1 MKKKLVFWSIV
12 SLLIA
17 GIGIF
22 LAGWILSRA
31 LPVSA
36 ENAVLQMGPAEIT
49 PGGAATAELTM
60 ELPLFADAPEV
71 TFQTPSGMVQ
81 SGKAKWQ
88 KHYRWN
94 RNLWK
99 MQQPFRA
106 LSPGSAAGGSASL
119 TIAGKEPVVLQ
130 FPAVTV
136 QNIPA
141 DGTELDLAG
150 ALTPEKTVPG
160 WYGWIIAG
168 VLMAAIGL
176 LWWWKMR
183 SSAKREMLLPP
194 WTRAE
199 QELGRLQKELED
211 GKTGLESGFLRLT
224 DLLRSYLEERFQ
236 MPARKRTAEE
246 FLEELRSDSNPLP
259 PSEKP
264 FLRDFLTAAELVK
277 FAKQPPER
285 SLLLRALTGAKEL
298 VIRTTPAEEN
308 KEGKNV

>member
-1 MKKKLVFWSIV
+1 MKKKLVFWSIA

-99 MQQPFRA
+99 K
-106 LSPGSAAGGSASL
+106 STESL
-119 TIAGKEPVVLQ
+119 MMPEWNVA
-130 FPAVTV
+130 TV
-136 QNIPA
+136 
-141 DGTELDLAG
+141 
-150 ALTPEKTVPG
+150 
-160 WYGWIIAG
+160 II
-168 VLMAAIGL
+168 
-176 LWWWKMR
+176 
-183 SSAKREMLLPP
+183 S
-194 WTRAE
+194 
-199 QELGRLQKELED
+199 
-211 GKTGLESGFLRLT
+211 
-224 DLLRSYLEERFQ
+224 
-236 MPARKRTAEE
+236 
-246 FLEELRSDSNPLP
+246 
-259 PSEKP
+259 
-264 FLRDFLTAAELVK
+264 
-277 FAKQPPER
+277 
-285 SLLLRALTGAKEL
+285 
-298 VIRTTPAEEN
+298 
-308 KEGKNV
+308 

>member
-150 ALTPEKTVPG
+150 ALIPEKTVPG
-160 WYGWIIAG
+160 WYGLIGAG

-183 SSAKREMLLPP
+183 SSARREMLLPP

-199 QELGRLQKELED
+199 QELGILQKELED
-211 GKTGLESGFLRLT
+211 GKTGLETGFLRLT